1 MKKRYKIE
9 GMSCSACSSAVQK
22 SVSKESGVLHAEVNL
37 LTERMS
43 VEYDESQITDD
54 AIVAAVVKAGY
65 GASVEDS
72 TGEVSPATE
81 QPQAR
86 SSAVQNDVSS
96 ARFRLIL
103 SFSFLLP
110 LMYLAMHHMMKMW
123 IGLPVPGFIV
133 DFFHGPENG
142 IAYTFTQFLLLLP
155 ILYVNRKFFQVGFRT
170 LLHRAPNM
178 DSLIAI
184 GSSAAV
190 IYGVY
195 VIFRIGFLLGRGDL
209 MSVEP
214 LLDNIY
220 FESAG
225 TILTLITLGKFLEE
239 RSKRRTSD
247 AINKLIS
254 LSPET
259 AILVSGKEE
268 KEVPVSQ
275 IVPGDILAVRP
286 GTRVPVDGVIVEGS
300 GAIDQSAITG
310 ESLPVEK
317 MPGDS
322 VVTASVNQNGFFLMR
337 AVKVGEDTTLAQIIR
352 LMDEASSSKA
362 PIARL
367 ADKVSGVF
375 VPIVI
380 AIAVITAVVWILL
393 GQSAE
398 FALTA
403 AVSVLVISCPC
414 ALGLATPV
422 AIMVGTGKGA
432 AAGIL
437 VKSAEALEK
446 LSGVDTVVVDK
457 TGTLTEGSPR
467 ITFLQAAEGLTNHE
481 LLRIAASLE
490 KYSEHPLALAVLTK
504 AQEEGVIPE
513 KVTHFAVT
521 PGIGLEAVLDGQRYI
536 AGSFANAESRGLIDT
551 TWRRIAEDLSDEG
564 KSILCFDDTKRILG
578 IAGVEDPIRETS
590 YEAIRILREK
600 KISVMML
607 TGDNKR
613 TAEAIR
619 KRLGIDYVRA
629 EVLPQDKDEE
639 IRLLRKAGHVVA
651 MVGDGINDAPAL
663 ARADVGIAI
672 GSGTDIA
679 IESADIVLMQSDVRI
694 VADAIELSRAVLRN
708 IRQNL
713 FWAFFYNVIGI
724 PLAAGILFPLTGLL
738 LNPMF
743 AAAAMSISS
752 IFVVTNALR
761 LRRFRASRH
770 KKG

>member
-1 MKKRYKIE
+1 MKKSFKID

-22 SVSKESGVLHAEVNL
+22 SVSKEPGVLHADVNL

-43 VEYDESQITDD
+43 VEYDDTQVTDGK
-54 AIVAAVVKAGY
+54 IISAVVKAGY
-65 GASVEDS
+65 GASVEPPA
-72 TGEVSPATE
+72 GEVTHASSQTDSP
-81 QPQAR
+81 
-86 SSAVQNDVSS
+86 SSDGNDSASS
-96 ARFRLIL
+96 VRTRLII
-103 SFSFLLP
+103 SFFFLIP
-110 LMYLAMHHMMKMW
+110 LMYLAMHHMLKMW

-133 DFFHGPENG
+133 DIFHGPENG
-142 IAYTFTQFLLLLP
+142 IAFTFTQFLLLLP
-155 ILYVNRKFFQVGFRT
+155 ILYVNRKFFRVGFRT
-170 LLHRAPNM
+170 LFHRSPNM
-178 DSLIAI
+178 DTLIAI

-190 IYGVY
+190 IYGIY
-195 VIFRIGFLLGRGDL
+195 IIFRIGYLIGRGD
-209 MSVEP
+209 MTTVEP
-214 LLDNIY
+214 LLENIY

-225 TILTLITLGKFLEE
+225 TILTLITLGKYLEE

-259 AILVSGKEE
+259 AFLVTGVEE

-275 IVPGDILAVRP
+275 VMPGDVLAVRP

-300 GAIDQSAITG
+300 GILDQSAITG
-310 ESLPVEK
+310 ESIPVEK
-317 MPGDS
+317 KAGDS

-393 GQSAE
+393 GQSVE

-432 AAGIL
+432 SAGIL

-446 LSGVDTVVVDK
+446 LSGIDTVVLDK
-457 TGTLTEGSPR
+457 TGTLTEGKPR
-467 ITFLQAAEGLTNHE
+467 ITFMQAAEGLTNHE

-490 KYSEHPLALAVLTK
+490 KYSEHPLALAVLMK

-536 AGSFANAESRGLIDT
+536 AGSFANAEARGLVDDS
-551 TWRRIAEDLSDEG
+551 WRKIAEDLSDEG
-564 KSILCFDDTKRILG
+564 KSILCFDDTRRILG
-578 IAGVEDPIRETS
+578 MAGVEDPIRETS
-590 YEAIRILREK
+590 VEAIRILREK

-607 TGDNKR
+607 TGDNRR

-619 KRLGIDYVRA
+619 KRLGIDYVRS

-639 IRLLRKAGHVVA
+639 IRLLREAGHIVA

-724 PLAAGILFPLTGLL
+724 PLAAGILFPVTGLL

-761 LRRFRASRH
+761 LRVFRASRH